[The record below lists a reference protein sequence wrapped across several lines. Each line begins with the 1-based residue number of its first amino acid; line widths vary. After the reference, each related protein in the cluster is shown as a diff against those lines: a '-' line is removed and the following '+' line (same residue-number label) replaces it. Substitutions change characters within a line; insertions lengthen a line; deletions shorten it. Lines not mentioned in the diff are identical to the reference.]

1 MAYTLLKYKDKF
13 DDEIKQYQ
21 VAKISDITTIPN
33 AVNTTFE
40 KCSVGSTCF
49 VEENEGLYILCVD
62 GVTWKLL

>member
-21 VAKISDITTIPN
+21 VAKISDILSLPN
-33 AVNTTFE
+33 AVNTSE
-40 KCSVGSTCF
+40 KCAVGSSCF
-49 VEENEGLYILCVD
+49 CEENEGIYILCVD